1 MLMLGRRRGWLATI
15 VIAAAAWG
23 AVGPAH
29 AQSCS
34 MLAGRTI
41 TWIVPL
47 SPGGGFDIEARVLAP
62 HLAKAMGADVVV
74 QNMPGAGG
82 QIGAKAIRDA
92 TPDGTAFGVVNGSG
106 LIAVALLD
114 EPGAPRLEEFTIL
127 GRSGPQRHVWM
138 VSEESPILTADEM
151 IARAQAGDLVFG
163 ATDLGGASF
172 LSTVL
177 GASLLGF
184 EPELVVGYRGSAEI
198 RVAALRGDIDAMS
211 GTFESSYG
219 MLATGELR
227 PLLQLSSVTIG
238 DDPVLT
244 GVPTLGG
251 PDGLA
256 VRHAAA
262 TGGDVAEAEALAGLA
277 AEVTGL
283 GRFLVAPLGLSPDVE
298 ECLAGA
304 LARVMADPA
313 TLADIRAANR
323 DLEPLD
329 AAEATAVARDTLERA
344 GVFRPLVE
352 QAIARV
358 RS

>member
-1 MLMLGRRRGWLATI
+1 MLGRRRGWLAAV
-15 VIAAAAWG
+15 VIAATTCG
-23 AVGPAH
+23 AVGAAH

-34 MLAGRTI
+34 MLAGATI

-62 HLAKAMGADVVV
+62 HLATAMGADVVV

-92 TPDGTAFGVVNGSG
+92 APDGTTFGVVNASG

-114 EPGAPRLEEFTIL
+114 EPGAPRLDEFTIL

-138 VSEESPILTADEM
+138 VSEDSPIRTAEEL
-151 IARAQAGDLVFG
+151 IARGQAGDLVFG

-177 GASLLGF
+177 GGSLLGF
-184 EPELVVGYRGSAEI
+184 EPELVVGYRGSSEI

-219 MLATGELR
+219 MLATAELR
-227 PLLQLSSVTIG
+227 PLLQLSSVTIS
-238 DDPVLT
+238 DDPVLA

-262 TGGDVAEAEALAGLA
+262 TGGDVAEAEGLAGLA
-277 AEVTGL
+277 AEITGL
-283 GRFLVAPLGLSPDVE
+283 GRYLVAPLGLSPDVE
-298 ECLAGA
+298 DCLADA

-344 GVFRPLVE
+344 DVFRPLIE
-352 QAIARV
+352 RAIARV